1 MGEELR
7 RGGAWGEMG
16 KGERGAAGKKGDAG
30 ALAREARRAEAEH
43 TQRAQATGRVLSTSA
58 CARLLQRP
66 PRGGARAAAA
76 QAVSHLTKR
85 T

>member
-58 CARLLQRP
+58 CARLRERQSSYMYELKTQESGP
-66 PRGGARAAAA
+66 GWA
-76 QAVSHLTKR
+76 HL
-85 T
+85 

>member
-30 ALAREARRAEAEH
+30 ALA
-43 TQRAQATGRVLSTSA
+43 TGRVLSTSA
-58 CARLLQRP
+58 CARLL
-66 PRGGARAAAA
+66 
-76 QAVSHLTKR
+76 
-85 T
+85 